1 MFSIYLDDKPL
12 WTPKETDKRLI
23 KPTVKLELN
32 KVGSASFSV
41 LPGHPYYDSFVK
53 MQSIITIRQDNRIL
67 LKGRVYGNSEDFR
80 KTKTIEVE
88 GVLGYFNDSI
98 VRSYD
103 FSGSVK
109 DYLKLLIDQHNN
121 QVDDQQ
127 KFKLGTVTVTDN
139 NDYIVRSSTENP
151 TTWSEITNK
160 LINNLGG
167 YISIRYEEDGNYID
181 YLEDFTDVATQGIA
195 FSVNLLDLTS
205 EAKADTLAT
214 CIIPYGAKN
223 ETTGETVNITSVN
236 GGLDYISDPDAV
248 AKYGRIYEVVTWED
262 VTLPENLLTKAK
274 TYLSTK
280 VKLSTKF
287 TIKAIDLHLADETIE
302 SFKLGDYVSV
312 FSKPHDINEKILLTA
327 YSIDLA
333 DPVNSTIT
341 LGLEKS
347 SYLADSVKDN
357 TERIDKITT
366 TVGDMVT
373 QSAGDIVT
381 QTQTY
386 INNQIT
392 NFKDNLLADLIYPI
406 GSIYMSANAVD
417 PGSLFGGTW
426 ERVQGRFLLG
436 ADDTY
441 TAGSTGGEAEHTLTV
456 DEMPAHEGHL
466 YSNFDNSGYADRG
479 GDDNSYYVQSSASG
493 YAKYADRPYKVV
505 SGNELVM
512 QGYTRGGGLAH
523 NNIPPYLAVYIW
535 KRTS

>member
-12 WTPKETDKRLI
+12 WTPKERDKRLL
-23 KPTVKLELN
+23 KPTVNLEVN
-32 KVGSASFSV
+32 KVGFASFSV

-181 YLEDFTDVATQGIA
+181 YLEDFTDVATQEIA

-205 EAKADTLAT
+205 ESKADTLAT
-214 CIIPYGAKN
+214 CIIPYGAKDEN
-223 ETTGETVNITSVN
+223 SGEVTDITSVN
-236 GGLDYISDPDAV
+236 GGVDYIEDPDAV

-262 VTLPENLLTKAK
+262 VTLPKNLLTKAK
-274 TYLSTK
+274 AYLSTK

-302 SFKLGDYVSV
+302 GFKLGDYINI
-312 FSKPHDINEKILLTA
+312 FSKPHDINDNVLLTA
-327 YSIDLA
+327 YSMDLS
-333 DPVNSTIT
+333 DPTNSTIT
-341 LGLEKS
+341 LGLKKS
-347 SYLADSVKDN
+347 SYLVDSIKDN
-357 TERIDKITT
+357 TNRVDKVISQI
-366 TVGDMVT
+366 GDAVT
-373 QSAGDIVT
+373 QKTESVIS

-386 INNQIT
+386 VNEQIVNSEENTQIMLKDYATVTDTTQLKEAISTVFKQTADELGIQFNTINERIT
-392 NFKDNLLADLIYPI
+392 EENGEIIKHLDEISKYIRFKDGDIILGEVGNALTTKISNGRISFIYNDTIEVAYITDQKLFITQAEILDQIVIGNFAFIPRSNGNLSFTKI
-406 GSIYMSANAVD
+406 
-417 PGSLFGGTW
+417 
-426 ERVQGRFLLG
+426 
-436 ADDTY
+436 
-441 TAGSTGGEAEHTLTV
+441 
-456 DEMPAHEGHL
+456 
-466 YSNFDNSGYADRG
+466 
-479 GDDNSYYVQSSASG
+479 
-493 YAKYADRPYKVV
+493 
-505 SGNELVM
+505 
-512 QGYTRGGGLAH
+512 
-523 NNIPPYLAVYIW
+523 
-535 KRTS
+535 